1 MNDHTR
7 TLRLALYG
15 ALISLGAL
23 SGCSILKNP
32 FAKEPSSAETAL
44 ASVASGAP
52 GPSAATRAAI
62 VSGMDTSVPAS
73 TSPKA
78 PPRANLDY
86 IETDSFDKHLAAALA
101 SDLPVVRVR
110 FVYEVQP
117 SDLPEKLQFLLSSI
131 QRTGGVVDMTVPLA
145 DQNPT
150 PSWSIK
156 GAMDRIYTKLERFF
170 SNLSNS
176 SKSMIERAWK
186 KPFESIDTRNASVVF
201 GQNKKGQVIITSVNF
216 TQRDSTTTQV
226 TPMAPSSRP

>member
-1 MNDHTR
+1 MNDNSR
-7 TLRLALYG
+7 TLRLALCG

-32 FAKEPSSAETAL
+32 FAKESSTAQTAL
-44 ASVASGAP
+44 ASTASPTSTVSTVSGA
-52 GPSAATRAAI
+52 A
-62 VSGMDTSVPAS
+62 MSVPAS
-73 TSPKA
+73 TSPKV

-110 FVYEVQP
+110 FVYEVEP
-117 SDLPEKLQFLLSSI
+117 SNLPDKLQFLLSSI
-131 QRTGGVVDMTVPLA
+131 QRTGGVVDMTVPFA

-150 PSWSIK
+150 PAWSFK
-156 GAMDRIYTKLERFF
+156 GAMDRIYTKLERFL

-216 TQRDSTTTQV
+216 TQRASTTTLL